1 MNIQWSAGD
10 SRVNCGLCQN
20 LDLASSIM
28 FCSYWLTA
36 GVCLL
41 ADACARTCMSWLSS
55 GIGSGVDP
63 GPAAPPC
70 AVCIDRHQTLGDE
83 SEVWRPPHTGHAHLR
98 VDENGKKARRE
109 KIKRHGRIFHGS
121 SLGFTRAPARPRSWN
136 LLQFPPALFITS
148 RPSSAD
154 LRGTWT
160 FLLILPSITLLTLIT

>member
-1 MNIQWSAGD
+1 MWLVSELGPGQ
-10 SRVNCGLCQN
+10 
-20 LDLASSIM
+20 LDNVLQ
-28 FCSYWLTA
+28 
-36 GVCLL
+36 LL
-41 ADACARTCMSWLSS
+41 AYCRCVSACGACARTCMSWLSS

-98 VDENGKKARRE
+98 VDKNGKNTEEKKKAGTHPSRKLARV
-109 KIKRHGRIFHGS
+109 H
-121 SLGFTRAPARPRSWN
+121 TRSRPPT
-136 LLQFPPALFITS
+136 LLEPPQFPPARFITS

-160 FLLILPSITLLTLIT
+160 FLLILPSITLLTLMT